1 MTVFLCGS
9 MCFDPVPIRG
19 IAMVRV
25 ESIKVE
31 STSNLNRTAVV
42 QTRHP
47 RLALLQ
53 PWKGVD
59 AGPRRHDGEEL
70 TEESIFPTAGITLH
84 TVELHPCRRASPS
97 RSITTICPDRIRATV
112 NRSIPLCIGT
122 DALLNRMID
131 KP

>member
-47 RLALLQ
+47 RFALLQ
-53 PWKGVD
+53 PGKVRD
-59 AGPRRHDGEEL
+59 AGLRRHDGEAPVG
-70 TEESIFPTAGITLH
+70 ESVFPPVGMRG
-84 TVELHPCRRASPS
+84 VEPRHRRTSY
-97 RSITTICPDRIRATV
+97 R
-112 NRSIPLCIGT
+112 
-122 DALLNRMID
+122 
-131 KP
+131 